1 MTVQRVSQFQII
13 YMQIFVPFNLLQFI
27 LFWLQFTMKLKVF
40 INQMTNQQPLSIMMI
55 EMWFSLGLLDAN
67 LSPCINANI
76 IFLFGVSDVH
86 SAL

>member
-1 MTVQRVSQFQII
+1 
-13 YMQIFVPFNLLQFI
+13 
-27 LFWLQFTMKLKVF
+27 MKLKVF